1 VPEFHESQTKEPPR
15 FEDNGSP
22 NDIPRV
28 EDLFSAPDLT
38 QLLKP
43 GTTKTARE
51 YQTKTN
57 SLLKALMVGAINVG
71 DFPDAA
77 AILTHGP
84 GFAAASGQLADDSV
98 YARETL
104 DFLTAPSSPVVLFIM
119 TGIPLIAQIFRNH
132 EGELAQLPEARRQA
146 KARKKMTAKEDKL
159 REPRFKIRA
168 FKREWPIYW
177 NPRFKASK
185 LFAPFKTQTVEPNA
199 LAYTVFSDP
208 KVQEYLKKHGVI
220 LTNAPKA

>member
-1 VPEFHESQTKEPPR
+1 
-15 FEDNGSP
+15 
-22 NDIPRV
+22 
-28 EDLFSAPDLT
+28 LT
-38 QLLKP
+38 QLLRP
-43 GTTKTARE
+43 AATKTAKE
-51 YQTKTN
+51 YQAKTY
-57 SLLKALMVGAINVG
+57 SLLKAAMVGAINMG

-84 GFAAASGQLADDSV
+84 GFGAAAGQLADDSA
-98 YARETL
+98 YARATL
-104 DFLTAPSSPVVLFIM
+104 DFLTAPSSPAILFLM

-146 KARKKMTAKEDKL
+146 KARKKMAAKEEKP

-168 FKREWPIYW
+168 FRREWPIYW
-177 NPRFKASK
+177 NPRIKVSK
-185 LFAPFKTQTVEPNA
+185 IFAPFKTQTVEPNA

-220 LTNAPKA
+220 LTNAPS